1 METQTIQLIKA
12 SEKAK
17 FLIEFKA
24 KAESDLVLYWHYQTV
39 KDEIVSFMFNN
50 TKLEVKKWIGD
61 FYHAKRKKF

>member
-50 TKLEVKKWIGD
+50 TKLEVKK
-61 FYHAKRKKF
+61 